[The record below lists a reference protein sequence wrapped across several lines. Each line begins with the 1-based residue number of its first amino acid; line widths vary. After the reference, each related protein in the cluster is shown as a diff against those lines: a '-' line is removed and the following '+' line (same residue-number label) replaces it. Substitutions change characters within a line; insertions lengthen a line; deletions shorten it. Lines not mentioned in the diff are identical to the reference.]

1 MTSLKLSIPSE
12 LFAPAESSHFEGT
25 YDLPVF
31 KSGPD
36 LYSFVEPLSW
46 SVDVSNVGD
55 ALLLE
60 GVVEGQ
66 AATSCGRCLEPVS
79 VQVIGDVEGFFLIN
93 DGDAPEDME
102 GDEFEVLGE
111 DAEIDLEPLLQQ
123 AILLAVPLVPLCNE
137 DCLGL
142 CLQCGANLNTDP
154 CDCDD
159 GEEIELPDGNPFA
172 VLLDI
177 DFGEE

>member
-1 MTSLKLSIPSE
+1 MTNLKLLIPHE
-12 LFAPAESSHFEGT
+12 LFAPAESSHFEGNWE
-25 YDLPVF
+25 LPVF

-36 LYSFVEPLSW
+36 LYSFAAPLVW

-60 GVVEGQ
+60 GVVEGV

-79 VQVIGDVEGFFLIN
+79 VKVIGDVEGYFLIKEGN
-93 DGDAPEDME
+93 APDDME
-102 GDEFEVLGE
+102 GDEFDILPE
-111 DAEIDLEPLLQQ
+111 DNEIDLEPLLQQ
-123 AILLAVPLVPLCNE
+123 ALLLALPLVPLCNE

-142 CLQCGANLNTDP
+142 CLKCGANLNTDP
-154 CDCDD
+154 CECDD
-159 GEEIELPDGNPFA
+159 GEEIELADGNPFA

-177 DFGEE
+177 DFEEE